1 MDKILAIYGSGG
13 MGKPVLDIAYRVN
26 ALTHRWDKFLFIN
39 DFTDETHIN
48 NIEVYKF
55 SDLDFN
61 QNIDFLVAVGE
72 PSHRELLYN
81 KIKNKGGKLTT
92 LIDPTSVVSP
102 FAEIGEGSI
111 LCEFS
116 CINVQANIGCN
127 CAIQQYSIV
136 GDCAKI
142 GNHTTISAQSFLG
155 GSVCVG
161 NKAFIGVAATLK
173 EKINIGDNAVVAMGS
188 AVFKDVE
195 ENCLVF
201 GNPARKSLR
210 SSDGRI
216 F

>member
-1 MDKILAIYGSGG
+1 MSKILAIYGSGG

-26 ALTHRWDKFLFIN
+26 ALSHRWDKFIFI
-39 DFTDETHIN
+39 DDYTDKTHICDL
-48 NIEVYKF
+48 EVYKF
-55 SDLDFN
+55 DALDFS
-61 QNIDFLVAVGE
+61 QSIDFLVALGE

-81 KIKNKGGKLTT
+81 RIKDKGGNLTT
-92 LIDPTSVVSP
+92 LIDPTAIVSP

-111 LCEFS
+111 IAEFV
-116 CINVQANIGCN
+116 CINTQAKIGCN
-127 CAIQQYSIV
+127 CAILQYAVV

-142 GNHTTISAQSFLG
+142 GNHTILAPQSFLG
-155 GSVCVG
+155 GNVCVG
-161 NKAFIGVAATLK
+161 DKVFLGVKSTLK
-173 EKINIGDNAVVAMGS
+173 EKINIGDNAVVAMCS

-210 SSDGRI
+210 SSDGKI